1 MTDLLDTINTVV
13 IDAAGQP
20 WVLAV
25 LFACCVI
32 DGFFPP
38 IPSES
43 LVVGLAAVAVS
54 SGVPNLWLVV
64 AVAAA
69 GAVVGDNIA
78 FLIGRA
84 VGTERF
90 RWMRRPRVRAAFDRA
105 GAELKRRSASYLI
118 TARYIPV
125 GRVAVNMTAGATGM
139 RHARFFVLSV
149 LAGLS
154 WSAYSVSFGVL
165 AGHWVEDNPV
175 LAMAVAIAL
184 ALVVGVVVDHLIVR
198 WNRARTRRAAA
209 PAPAPARSMAMAE
222 SDPQPEPDAVC

>member
-1 MTDLLDTINTVV
+1 VSDLLDAINTVV

-38 IPSES
+38 VPSES

-54 SGVPNLWLVV
+54 SGVPNLWLII
-64 AVAAA
+64 AISAA

-78 FLIGRA
+78 YLIGRRI
-84 VGTERF
+84 GTDRF
-90 RWMRRPRVRAAFDRA
+90 RWMRRPRVKAASERA
-105 GAELKRRSASYLI
+105 GRELARRSASYII

-125 GRVAVNMTAGATGM
+125 GRVAVNMTAGATGVP
-139 RHARFFVLSV
+139 HPRFLGLSI

-154 WSAYSVSFGVL
+154 WAAYSVSFGVV
-165 AGHWVEDNPV
+165 AGSWAEDNPV
-175 LAMAVAIAL
+175 LAMAIAIVLAL
-184 ALVVGVVVDHLIVR
+184 AVGLLVDHLVQR
-198 WNRARTRRAAA
+198 RARVRRAQV
-209 PAPAPARSMAMAE
+209 PAE
-222 SDPQPEPDAVC
+222 SVEPVLEPDLEPEPDVVGP

>member
-1 MTDLLDTINTVV
+1 MVTDLLDAINTVV

-38 IPSES
+38 VPSES
-43 LVVGLAAVAVS
+43 IVVGLAAVAVS
-54 SGVPNLWLVV
+54 TGVPNLWLVV
-64 AVAAA
+64 AITAA

-78 FLIGRA
+78 FLIGRS

-90 RWMRRPRVRAAFDRA
+90 RWMRRPRVQAAFERA
-105 GAELKRRSASYLI
+105 GQELARRSASYLI

-139 RHARFFVLSV
+139 RHPRFFVLSI

-154 WSAYSVSFGVL
+154 WAAYSVSFGVL
-165 AGHWVEDNPV
+165 AGRWVEDNPA
-175 LAMAVAIAL
+175 LAMVVAIAL
-184 ALVVGVVVDHLIVR
+184 ALAVGVLVDHVVQR
-198 WNRARTRRAAA
+198 WNRARAARRA
-209 PAPAPARSMAMAE
+209 P
-222 SDPQPEPDAVC
+222 DPVPEPETEPDPVC